1 MVIKKEE
8 KMKLNP
14 YSILLILSFSII
26 TSVTNKTIKNK
37 EYEKTTN
44 DSSFYP
50 IDSIGFERQ
59 MWLEHIETPAVEWT

>member
-1 MVIKKEE
+1 MVIKEEE

-14 YSILLILSFSII
+14 YSIVLILVFIAI
-26 TSVTNKTIKNK
+26 VSVTNKTIKNK

-44 DSSFYP
+44 DSSFNP

-59 MWLEHIETPAVEWT
+59 M